1 MKTSTRP
8 DPVRAARSHAVALG
22 AQMGAPQRS
31 INLAMVALA
40 FALLLSF
47 TLASFPMRHAA
58 AETAGKPL
66 RIVAFGDSLTA
77 GYGLRPGQGFTDVL
91 QMALK
96 GRGKNVEVVNAGV
109 SGDTT
114 AAGLGRLDWVIDD
127 TADGVIVELGANDA
141 LRGQPPEQAR
151 ANLDAILTRLTAR
164 NLPVLLA
171 GMRAPENWGED
182 YRRRFDAIFAE
193 LAAKHGV
200 LLYPFFLDGVAL
212 DRSLNLDDGL
222 HPNAKGIAKIVERIL
237 PSVEQLVVQAESRRA
252 AAGVAAQR

>member
-1 MKTSTRP
+1 MKTATREGP
-8 DPVRAARSHAVALG
+8 RASRAQSSAADRS
-22 AQMGAPQRS
+22 QMGAPRHA
-31 INLAMVALA
+31 INLALAAFA
-40 FALLLSF
+40 FALLLSLMF
-47 TLASFPMRHAA
+47 VSLPMRHAS
-58 AETAGKPL
+58 AETGGKPL

-96 GRGKNVEVVNAGV
+96 ARGKSVEIVNAGV

-114 AAGLGRLDWVIDD
+114 AAGLGRLDWVVDD
-127 TADGVIVELGANDA
+127 TAHGVIVELGANDA
-141 LRGQPPEQAR
+141 LRGQPPEQTR
-151 ANLDAILTRLTAR
+151 ANLDAILSRLTAR

-182 YRRRFDAIFAE
+182 YRRRFDAIFAD
-193 LAAKHGV
+193 LAARHGV

-237 PSVEQLVVQAESRRA
+237 PSVEQLVAAAESRRS

>member
-8 DPVRAARSHAVALG
+8 DPVRTARSHAVALG
-22 AQMGAPQRS
+22 AQMGAPRRS

-171 GMRAPENWGED
+171 GMLAPPNLGPDYQRA
-182 YRRRFDAIFAE
+182 FDGMYAR
-193 LAAKHGV
+193 LADKHGAA
-200 LLYPFFLDGVAL
+200 LYPFFLDGVAAQPA
-212 DRSLNLDDGL
+212 LNQADGM
-222 HPNAKGIAKIVERIL
+222 HPNPAGVDVIVARML
-237 PSVEQLVVQAESRRA
+237 PSVEALVAA
-252 AAGVAAQR
+252 AAGK